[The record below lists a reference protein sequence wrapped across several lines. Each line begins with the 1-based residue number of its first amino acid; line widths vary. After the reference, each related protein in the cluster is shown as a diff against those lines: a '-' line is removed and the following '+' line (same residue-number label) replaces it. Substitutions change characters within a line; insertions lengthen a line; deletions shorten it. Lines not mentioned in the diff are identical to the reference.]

1 MHPHR
6 EKVLTMTYDNG
17 KEFAHHALLAD
28 LLEAAGGLILSHR
41 GKNHGLLAERPA

>member
-17 KEFAHHALLAD
+17 KEFAHHAVTDHFKMHHL
-28 LLEAAGGLILSHR
+28 
-41 GKNHGLLAERPA
+41 